1 MKNYVLIGAGFLTLI
16 VICVAV
22 IHFEAERTRT
32 AMKETATNALKDG
45 LAGTLGGAPNAKQVG
60 DAVDKV
66 HAILNDTAGE
76 AAKETPGLVKPAA
89 EAVHEVLQELRGTVS
104 PREPDTE
111 KMPPSGAPSGT
122 AKRMPVVTSILDEI
136 ELTMEEIIDVRS
148 RERSEGRGPAGKGPK
163 DRPNKGSGDDDD
175 RARLDP
181 RVIIDPRDPVGSVLD
196 LTRRATKSSDDYGQS
211 LMKLTPT
218 EETAWGKKLHAEV
231 VVESKVVHDSAVN
244 KRIARLV
251 EPILARRERPE
262 INYTFTVLQTDRD
275 DLNAFSL
282 PGGYVYVHS
291 ALIDFVQN
299 DQELQFVLA
308 HEIAHVDLEHCNRK
322 LTYAARAS
330 DLTAPAIGGF
340 VGVLHN
346 IMSRPYAKTEEFDAD
361 AYALRA
367 VVAAGQTRAQALSF
381 PKRLGD
387 HMKRKDVS
395 HTRSPRETSV
405 FSDVFARA
413 EDHFSTHPPMDER
426 IARLEAVEIDDGYG
440 AAKGR

>member
-1 MKNYVLIGAGFLTLI
+1 MKNYVLIGAGFLTLV

-32 AMKETATNALKDG
+32 VMKETATNALKDG
-45 LAGTLGGAPNAKQVG
+45 LAGTLGSGPNAKQVG

-66 HAILNDTAGE
+66 QSILNDTAGE

-89 EAVHEVLQELRGTVS
+89 EAAHEVLQELRGTMS
-104 PREPDTE
+104 PREADAE
-111 KMPPSGAPSGT
+111 KTPPRSAPSGT

-136 ELTMEEIIDVRS
+136 EATMEQIIDERS
-148 RERSEGRGPAGKGPK
+148 RERTEGRESSDKVSK
-163 DRPNKGSGDDDD
+163 DRSSRGSGDDD
-175 RARLDP
+175 RARIDP

-196 LTRRATKSSDDYGQS
+196 LTRRATKSGDDYGQS

-346 IMSRPYAKTEEFDAD
+346 IMSRPYAKSEEFDAD

-381 PKRLGD
+381 PKRLGEY
-387 HMKRKDVS
+387 MKRKDVS

-426 IARLEAVEIDDGYG
+426 IARLEAVEVDDGYG

>member
-1 MKNYVLIGAGFLTLI
+1 MKNYALIGAGFLTLV

-32 AMKETATNALKDG
+32 VMKETATNALKDG
-45 LAGTLGGAPNAKQVG
+45 LAGTLGGGPNVKQVG

-66 HAILNDTAGE
+66 QSILNDTAGE

-89 EAVHEVLQELRGTVS
+89 EAAHEVLQELRGAVS
-104 PREPDTE
+104 TREVDKERTPAPR
-111 KMPPSGAPSGT
+111 GNAPSGT
-122 AKRMPVVTSILDEI
+122 ARRMPVVTSILDEI

-148 RERSEGRGPAGKGPK
+148 RERAEGRGPSGKGPK
-163 DRPNKGSGDDDD
+163 DRSTKGSDDD
-175 RARLDP
+175 RERDDR
-181 RVIIDPRDPVGSVLD
+181 RVILDPRDPVGSVLD
-196 LTRRATKSSDDYGQS
+196 MTRRATKSSDDYGQS

-282 PGGYVYVHS
+282 PGGYIYVHS

-387 HMKRKDVS
+387 YMKRKDVS

-405 FSDVFARA
+405 FSDVFERA

-426 IARLEAVEIDDGYG
+426 IARLEAVELDDGYG
-440 AAKGR
+440 NSK

>member
-1 MKNYVLIGAGFLTLI
+1 MKNYVLIGAGFLTLV

-32 AMKETATNALKDG
+32 VMKETATNALKDG
-45 LAGTLGGAPNAKQVG
+45 LAGTLGSGPNAKQVG

-66 HAILNDTAGE
+66 QSILNDTAGE

-89 EAVHEVLQELRGTVS
+89 EAAHEVLQELRGTMS
-104 PREPDTE
+104 PREADAE
-111 KMPPSGAPSGT
+111 KTPPRSAPSGT
-122 AKRMPVVTSILDEI
+122 AKRMPVMTSILDEI
-136 ELTMEEIIDVRS
+136 EATMEQIIDERS
-148 RERSEGRGPAGKGPK
+148 RERTEGRESSDKGSK
-163 DRPNKGSGDDDD
+163 DRSSKDSGDDG
-175 RARLDP
+175 RARIDP

-196 LTRRATKSSDDYGQS
+196 LTRRATKSGDDYGQS

-381 PKRLGD
+381 PKRLGEY
-387 HMKRKDVS
+387 MKRKDVS

-426 IARLEAVEIDDGYG
+426 IARLEAVEVDDGYG
-440 AAKGR
+440 AVKGR

>member
-32 AMKETATNALKDG
+32 VMKEAATNALKDG
-45 LAGTLGGAPNAKQVG
+45 LAGTLGGGPDAKQVG

-66 HAILNDTAGE
+66 QSILNDTAGE
-76 AAKETPGLVKPAA
+76 AVKEAPGLVKPAT
-89 EAVHEVLQELRGTVS
+89 EAAHEVLQELRGTMS
-104 PREPDTE
+104 RRDAEGEKAAPPRGT
-111 KMPPSGAPSGT
+111 PSGT
-122 AKRMPVVTSILDEI
+122 GKRMPVVTSILDEI
-136 ELTMEEIIDVRS
+136 EATMEEIIEVRS
-148 RERSEGRGPAGKGPK
+148 RERTERESPEKGAKRGSS
-163 DRPNKGSGDDDD
+163 KGSDDD
-175 RARLDP
+175 RARIDP

-211 LMKLTPT
+211 IMKLSPT
-218 EETAWGKKLHAEV
+218 EESAWGKKLHAEV
-231 VVESKVVHDSAVN
+231 IVESKVVHDSAVN

-251 EPILARRERPE
+251 EPLLARRERPE
-262 INYTFTVLQTDRD
+262 INYTFTVLQSDRD

-381 PKRLGD
+381 PRRLGE

-405 FSDVFARA
+405 FSDVFSRA

>member
-1 MKNYVLIGAGFLTLI
+1 MKNYVLIGAGFLTLV

-32 AMKETATNALKDG
+32 VMKETATNALKDG
-45 LAGTLGGAPNAKQVG
+45 LAGTLGSGPNAKQVG

-66 HAILNDTAGE
+66 QSILNDTAGE

-89 EAVHEVLQELRGTVS
+89 EAAHEVLQELRGTMS
-104 PREPDTE
+104 PREADAE
-111 KMPPSGAPSGT
+111 KTPPRSDPSGT

-136 ELTMEEIIDVRS
+136 EATMEQIIDERS
-148 RERSEGRGPAGKGPK
+148 RERTEGRESSDKGSK
-163 DRPNKGSGDDDD
+163 DRSSKGSGDDD
-175 RARLDP
+175 RARIDP

-196 LTRRATKSSDDYGQS
+196 LTRRATKSGDDYGQS

-381 PKRLGD
+381 PKRLGEY
-387 HMKRKDVS
+387 MKRKDVS

-426 IARLEAVEIDDGYG
+426 IARLEAVEVDDGYG
-440 AAKGR
+440 AVKER

>member
-1 MKNYVLIGAGFLTLI
+1 MKNYVLIGAGFLTLV

-32 AMKETATNALKDG
+32 VMKETATNALKDG
-45 LAGTLGGAPNAKQVG
+45 LAGALGSGPNAKQVG

-66 HAILNDTAGE
+66 QSILNDTAGE

-89 EAVHEVLQELRGTVS
+89 EAAHEVLQELRGTMS
-104 PREPDTE
+104 PREADAE
-111 KMPPSGAPSGT
+111 KTPPRSDPSGT

-136 ELTMEEIIDVRS
+136 EATMEQIIDERS
-148 RERSEGRGPAGKGPK
+148 RERTEGRESSDKDSK
-163 DRPNKGSGDDDD
+163 DRSSKGSGDDD
-175 RARLDP
+175 RARIDP

-196 LTRRATKSSDDYGQS
+196 LTRRATKSGDDYGQS

-381 PKRLGD
+381 PKRLGEY
-387 HMKRKDVS
+387 MKRKDVS

-426 IARLEAVEIDDGYG
+426 IARLKTVEVDDGYG
-440 AAKGR
+440 AVKGR

>member
-1 MKNYVLIGAGFLTLI
+1 
-16 VICVAV
+16 
-22 IHFEAERTRT
+22 
-32 AMKETATNALKDG
+32 
-45 LAGTLGGAPNAKQVG
+45 
-60 DAVDKV
+60 
-66 HAILNDTAGE
+66 
-76 AAKETPGLVKPAA
+76 VK
-89 EAVHEVLQELRGTVS
+89 LYQ
-104 PREPDTE
+104 
-111 KMPPSGAPSGT
+111 
-122 AKRMPVVTSILDEI
+122 
-136 ELTMEEIIDVRS
+136 
-148 RERSEGRGPAGKGPK
+148 
-163 DRPNKGSGDDDD
+163 
-175 RARLDP
+175 
-181 RVIIDPRDPVGSVLD
+181 
-196 LTRRATKSSDDYGQS
+196 
-211 LMKLTPT
+211 
-218 EETAWGKKLHAEV
+218 
-231 VVESKVVHDSAVN
+231 
-244 KRIARLV
+244 RIARLV

-262 INYTFTVLQTDRD
+262 INYMFTVLQTDRD